1 MPPVRKADYT
11 VGVVGLGRM
20 GANIARHL
28 KDVGFPVT
36 SVFDINTKAA
46 TSLGREVGAK
56 AAKKLSDVS

>member
-28 KDVGFPVT
+28 KDVGVPVHSAMST
-36 SVFDINTKAA
+36 WRVQ
-46 TSLGREVGAK
+46 LLPR
-56 AAKKLSDVS
+56 